1 MARIRIEL
9 PEKCIA
15 TFKIPVR
22 ITDINYGNHVGNNS
36 MVEIIHEARMQFLLQ
51 HNFTEMDVCGTSL
64 IMNELAI
71 EFKNEAFYKDVL
83 EVKIFVGEIAKVGFE
98 LFYSL
103 SATRNNVSLIIANAK
118 TGMVCFNYNAK
129 KVEAVPEELKKI
141 LSN

>member
-9 PEKCIA
+9 PEKCI
-15 TFKIPVR
+15 TSFKIPVR

-51 HNFTEMDVCGTSL
+51 YNFTEMNVCGTSL
-64 IMNELAI
+64 IMNELTI
-71 EFKNEAFYKDVL
+71 EFKNEAFYKDVI

-129 KVEAVPEELKKI
+129 KVESMPEELKKI